1 MKKKIVIVGGGI
13 IGCVS
18 AIYLN
23 RYGHDVSII
32 EKSENLGGVLTDQ
45 KFNQDIFLKGT
56 QYLDVNV
63 EWFRVLKELVPDLN
77 IFDYSYGSYTNL
89 NSFNFNSEDFAI
101 PVFNFDLEKE
111 NIQNNHYQYNSLA
124 DRINQYPEDIKSQ
137 LIKFFS
143 NSEIDLNKISSACVG
158 NLGISRVALIKNEN
172 LKKLK
177 SENKIIDDLYAIKR
191 NEIYNHNLQYALPK
205 NGFTEFFL
213 RLRKK
218 LEKENIKVFTNSRIF
233 PEWKNGNLEIA
244 LNNKKINNDC
254 IFWSGNPTHLIQK
267 FLDSKLDSFVFRTL
281 QVNANIENLKI
292 KERFIQVYSKSS
304 KIFRIN
310 LYNLNNIPKIGVE
323 CFFHKEDSKNIL
335 NEALGI
341 LKKFKLELKYS
352 ETTINKNLINR
363 FDIFTISDKQ
373 TIEQF
378 LQKTKNS
385 NLLFSPWTSYGR
397 TEKIEKILDNF
408 KKLNLIN

>member
-1 MKKKIVIVGGGI
+1 VGGGI

-111 NIQNNHYQYNSLA
+111 NIQNNHYQYKSLA

-254 IFWSGNPTHLIQK
+254 IFWSGNPTH
-267 FLDSKLDSFVFRTL
+267 
-281 QVNANIENLKI
+281 
-292 KERFIQVYSKSS
+292 
-304 KIFRIN
+304 
-310 LYNLNNIPKIGVE
+310 
-323 CFFHKEDSKNIL
+323 
-335 NEALGI
+335 
-341 LKKFKLELKYS
+341 
-352 ETTINKNLINR
+352 
-363 FDIFTISDKQ
+363 
-373 TIEQF
+373 
-378 LQKTKNS
+378 
-385 NLLFSPWTSYGR
+385 
-397 TEKIEKILDNF
+397 
-408 KKLNLIN
+408 